1 VLYKT
6 AEENDLF
13 RKAKLLLILG
23 AVLLA
28 GGAVVVCTGAVIFFL
43 VVPALQPRASGR
55 KRAFVAVT
63 EGHEVVAPK
72 CDHLQSDMV
81 SKYRFRFFITLN

>member
-13 RKAKLLLILG
+13 RKAKLLLTLG

-28 GGAVVVCTGAVIFFL
+28 ERAAVVCTGAIIFFL
-43 VVPALQPRASGR
+43 VVLAVVLFSPVLLALS
-55 KRAFVAVT
+55 V
-63 EGHEVVAPK
+63 
-72 CDHLQSDMV
+72 LS
-81 SKYRFRFFITLN
+81 LL